1 MQRSAESI
9 PRASLLCFPLRTSAP
24 RRLCVNVAPFQTDFI
39 KGIVT
44 FMSELVTKEQ
54 IVRWM
59 QLYAA
64 RVAAAKE
71 MLTELDAAIGDAD
84 HGINMDRG
92 FGEVGLRLPELAQQ
106 DLSALLKGIGM
117 TLLSKVGGASGP
129 LYGTLFLRMAQG
141 ASGKDALTVEEFVA
155 GLEAGIAGIQQRGS
169 ARLGEKTMVDALLP
183 AMESLRTTLA
193 SGASLAGAL
202 AAAAEAAE
210 AGMIAT
216 VEMQASKGRASYLG
230 PRSVGHQDPGATSAW
245 MMVQAAAETL
255 AAA

>member
-1 MQRSAESI
+1 
-9 PRASLLCFPLRTSAP
+9 
-24 RRLCVNVAPFQTDFI
+24 
-39 KGIVT
+39 
-44 FMSELVTKEQ
+44 MSELVTKEQ

-59 QLYAA
+59 QLYAD

-84 HGINMDRG
+84 HGINMERG
-92 FGEVGLRLPELAQQ
+92 FGEVVLRLPELAQQ

-141 ASGKDALTVEEFVA
+141 ASGKDALTVDEFVA

-169 ARLGEKTMVDALLP
+169 ARPGEKTMVDALLP

-202 AAAAEAAE
+202 TDAAAAAK
-210 AGMIAT
+210 AGMSAT
-216 VEMQASKGRASYLG
+216 VEMQATKGRASYLG

-255 AAA
+255 TAAST

>member
-1 MQRSAESI
+1 
-9 PRASLLCFPLRTSAP
+9 
-24 RRLCVNVAPFQTDFI
+24 
-39 KGIVT
+39 
-44 FMSELVTKEQ
+44 MSELVTKEQ

-59 QLYAA
+59 QLYAE

-84 HGINMDRG
+84 HGINMERG
-92 FGEVGLRLPELAQQ
+92 FGEVVLRLPELAQQ

-141 ASGKDALTVEEFVA
+141 ASGKDALTVNEFVA

-169 ARLGEKTMVDALLP
+169 ARPGEKTMVDALLP

-193 SGASLAGAL
+193 SGASLTGAL
-202 AAAAEAAE
+202 TAAAAAAK
-210 AGMIAT
+210 AGMSAT
-216 VEMQASKGRASYLG
+216 VEMQATKGRASYLG

-255 AAA
+255 TAAST

>member
-1 MQRSAESI
+1 
-9 PRASLLCFPLRTSAP
+9 
-24 RRLCVNVAPFQTDFI
+24 
-39 KGIVT
+39 
-44 FMSELVTKEQ
+44 MSELVTKEQ

-141 ASGKDALTVEEFVA
+141 ASGKDALTVDEFVA

-202 AAAAEAAE
+202 AAAAEAAK